1 MLQKQDPSLKEM
13 LINNHNNDDFEN
25 DKKSSFV
32 DVNILAPAGGG
43 RREREADDEMRWC
56 KVV

>member
-1 MLQKQDPSLKEM
+1 MLQKQDPSLKDM

-32 DVNILAPAGGG
+32 DVNILAAGAG

>member
-1 MLQKQDPSLKEM
+1 MLQKQDPSLKDM

-32 DVNILAPAGGG
+32 DVNILAAGAG

-56 KVV
+56 EVV

>member
-43 RREREADDEMRWC
+43 KRERKR
-56 KVV
+56 